1 MRNITRWMIAL
12 LLLMLLLNTAL
23 YAQDAPNLL
32 TNPSFETPFIA
43 NELDDQVAEGWQAW
57 SIGDAAD
64 RPAFSENTT
73 RIFSGTSAQEYTTF
87 FALHTAGLYQSVSG
101 ITVGD
106 TLTFNAY
113 VYVWSTRDLSN
124 PDLSVSPG
132 MVEVK
137 VGIDPTGGTDPE
149 STEIAWSIP
158 VEEYDSWILHTVSI
172 PAQSD
177 TVTVWVRSS
186 AAEARLETHVYVD
199 EASLIVGD
207 AGSQII
213 PPEITQEPEITE
225 EASVA
230 PEITPE
236 ATPNLTLTATPP
248 QLIDLPTADPTIAAI
263 ATSGQLTLEAVMT
276 MAPTATISIDD
287 PTRTLEAQQTLDAA
301 NLTATQIANDAL
313 ATAAASN
320 MLATQIANDALATAA
335 ASNMTATQM
344 ALDALST
351 ANAVNDA
358 NAQTATAV
366 MLQATVD
373 AANLMGTADAVAMTL
388 TAQAQ
393 QPQATA
399 TPQVI
404 IVTATQSAPLAATP
418 TVDPAIIAIATAG
431 QQTLEAQLNGS
442 NAQPTAA
449 VPTVAPL
456 VLSPMPTIDTV
467 SIFAQFPY
475 RVQYTVQAG
484 DTVFALAQLYGST
497 IEAIIAVNGLDASGF
512 LNVGQVLVIPAN
524 AVPNLP
530 GTGGQGQPPSIVG
543 PTQAYIVT
551 FGDNLTD
558 IAARFNTTA
567 ATLAQ
572 LNGITSVNTLR
583 AGQTLLVP
591 LQPTQPATRSY
602 TVQYGDSL
610 YTIALKY
617 GVTIQQIAQ
626 LNNIQNVFRIYPGQ
640 VLRIP

>member
-1 MRNITRWMIAL
+1 MRNITRWLIAL
-12 LLLMLLLNTAL
+12 LTLVLLLSTAL

-32 TNPSFETPFIA
+32 TNPRFEAPFIA
-43 NELDDQVAEGWQAW
+43 DELDNQVAEGWQAW

-64 RPAFSENTT
+64 SPAFSESTA
-73 RIFSGTSAQEYTTF
+73 RILEGTSAQEHTSF
-87 FALHTAGLYQSVSG
+87 FAPHTAGVYQTASG

-106 TLTFNAY
+106 TLTFSAN

-124 PDLSVSPG
+124 PDLSVDPG
-132 MVEVK
+132 SVEVK

-149 STEIAWSIP
+149 SATIAWSIP
-158 VEEYDSWILHTVSI
+158 VEEYDSWVLHTVSI

-177 TVTVWVRSS
+177 SVTVWVHSS
-186 AAEARLETHVYVD
+186 AEEARLETHVYVD

-207 AGSQII
+207 ANSQVI
-213 PPEITQEPEITE
+213 PPEATQEPEVTQEVTTAPEITQEP
-225 EASVA
+225 A
-230 PEITPE
+230 
-236 ATPNLTLTATPP
+236 PNLTLTATPT

-263 ATSGQLTLEAVMT
+263 ATNGQLTLEAVMT
-276 MAPTATISIDD
+276 MAPTATVSLDD

-320 MLATQIANDALATAA
+320 LTATQIANDALATAA
-335 ASNMTATQM
+335 ASNLTATQ
-344 ALDALST
+344 AVLDALST
-351 ANAVNDA
+351 ANAINDA
-358 NAQTATAV
+358 SAQTATAA
-366 MLQATVD
+366 MLQATTD
-373 AANLMGTADAVAMTL
+373 AVNLMGTAGAVGMTL

-393 QPQATA
+393 QPQVTA

-418 TVDPAIIAIATAG
+418 TVDPVIIAIATAG

-449 VPTVAPL
+449 VPTAAPI
-456 VLSPMPTIDTV
+456 VLSPTPTVDTV

-484 DTVFALAQLYGST
+484 DTVFALSQLYGST

-524 AVPNLP
+524 TVPNLP

-543 PTQAYIVT
+543 PTQAYIVA

-591 LQPTQPATRSY
+591 QQPTQTATRSY